1 MSLSAALSAHLIR
14 PWALPTG
21 LAGRIA
27 GWEMAHGKRELD
39 DRVAEL
45 LAPAPTDRLLEVGF
59 GPGTT
64 LARLARSVPA
74 GRVVGVDPSIVM
86 FRQAERRNRAAIDA
100 GRAELHV
107 ARAERLPFGDA
118 CFDKALT
125 LHSLGHWAAADR
137 GLAEVHRVLRPG
149 GVLVV
154 GLRAGLAT
162 ETIDATRATIAGA
175 GFDLPGAPEPPP
187 ARPTSTLLLAT
198 RRGAEHA
205 EPHAASLRGA
215 DGSPSE
221 PHRAAAPRYR

>member
-1 MSLSAALSAHLIR
+1 MSLSAVLSAHLIR
-14 PWALPTG
+14 PWALPAG

-27 GWEMAHGKRELD
+27 GWEMAHGKREID

-125 LHSLGHWAAADR
+125 LHSLGHWAAPDR
-137 GLAEVHRVLRPG
+137 GLAELHRVLKPG

-154 GLRAGLAT
+154 GLRAGHAT
-162 ETIDATRATIAGA
+162 ETIESTRATITGA
-175 GFDLPGAPEPPP
+175 GFDLARAPEPPR
-187 ARPTSTLLLAT
+187 ARRTSTLVFAT
-198 RRGAEHA
+198 RRETDCAGRR
-205 EPHAASLRGA
+205 AATSREA
-215 DGSPSE
+215 HGSRSE
-221 PHRAAAPRYR
+221 PRRAAPLRER